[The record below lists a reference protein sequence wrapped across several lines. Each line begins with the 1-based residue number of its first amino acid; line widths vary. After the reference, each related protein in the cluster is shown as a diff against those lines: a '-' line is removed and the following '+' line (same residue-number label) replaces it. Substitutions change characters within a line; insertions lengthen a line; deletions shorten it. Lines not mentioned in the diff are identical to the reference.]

1 MIAAAFL
8 ILLGGYLGCGFLFA
22 MPFVVLGARKI
33 DPHAGPA
40 TWGFRL
46 FIIPGT
52 MIFWPL
58 LLSRWCRVIREPP
71 AEDNAHRCA
80 AGPVG
85 TPGASSIPDAP

>member
-8 ILLGGYLGCGFLFA
+8 ILMGAYLGCGFLFA
-22 MPFVVLGARKI
+22 VPFAFLGARRI

-46 FIIPGT
+46 LIIPGT

-58 LLSRWCRVIREPP
+58 LLSRWCRGIHEPP
-71 AEDNAHRCA
+71 AEDNAHRRLA
-80 AGPVG
+80 RRVPAPRA
-85 TPGASSIPDAP
+85 PGHP